1 MCDHTGCSELHGD
14 ALPWAGL
21 ATLRKGALHFPMS
34 PYEKRA
40 DAQIG
45 QAIRKRREDLG
56 ITQAQLGKA
65 MFVTFQQVQKY
76 ERGQNRVAASKLL
89 LAAEVLKCSIGELY
103 GKPSTE
109 QLPGSERLLRA
120 WSRLDGR
127 QRESVTA
134 MLESLGA

>member
-1 MCDHTGCSELHGD
+1 
-14 ALPWAGL
+14 
-21 ATLRKGALHFPMS
+21 MS
-34 PYEKRA
+34 PYEQRA

-127 QRESVTA
+127 QREAVTA